1 MEYIKYEI
9 KNKIGYITLN
19 RPEKRN
25 ALNAELVEELKH
37 TFKKAEE
44 DITVKV
50 IILKAEGKAFCAG
63 ADLAYL
69 QSLQKNTFD
78 ENLADSVNL
87 AELYKQIY
95 TLNKVVIAQVEGH
108 AIAGGAGLATVCDF
122 VFSVPEVKYGYT
134 EVAIGFVPAIVSFFL
149 LRKIGETKTKELLL
163 TGNLISAEQAKALN
177 IYNFIEDTD
186 KIKDATYQF
195 AQKLI
200 TNTSGDSLTLTKKL
214 ISDIQSLDYVK
225 GLNFAAE
232 INAMSRDTKDCKKG
246 IADFLNKEKTT
257 WDN

>member
-9 KNKIGYITLN
+9 KNKIGYVTLN

-25 ALNAELVEELKH
+25 ALNAVLVEELKY

-44 DITVKV
+44 DENVKI

-69 QSLQKNTFD
+69 QSLQKNSFD
-78 ENLADSVNL
+78 ENLADSQNL
-87 AELYKQIY
+87 AELYKLIY

-122 VFSVPEVKYGYT
+122 VFSVPEAKYGYT

-163 TGNLISAEQAKALN
+163 TGNIISAEQAKALN
-177 IYNFIEDTD
+177 IYNFIEDAD

-214 ISDIQSLDYVK
+214 ISDIQNLDYVK

-232 INAMSRDTKDCKKG
+232 INAMSRDTEDCKKG
-246 IADFLNKEKTT
+246 IAGFLNKEKIN
-257 WDN
+257 W